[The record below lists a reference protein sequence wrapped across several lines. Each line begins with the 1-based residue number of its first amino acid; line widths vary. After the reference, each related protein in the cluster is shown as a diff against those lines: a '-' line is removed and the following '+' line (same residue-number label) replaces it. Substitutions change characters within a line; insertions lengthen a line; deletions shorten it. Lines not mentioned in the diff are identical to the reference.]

1 MMAEVTWRATDRVES
16 VCELDRV
23 LDRILSE
30 VSPELPQAVFV
41 ARRNGDCLTIVLGA
55 QEGSVLSFVAASCDP
70 PYFISLGAPMAQ
82 RVFTCYV
89 ERDDHTEALASN
101 VVPERDAREAVREFI
116 RLTTGLPG
124 NVTWTEV

>member
-1 MMAEVTWRATDRVES
+1 M
-16 VCELDRV
+16 CELDRV

-82 RVFTCYV
+82 RVFTYYV

-116 RLTTGLPG
+116 RLTTGLPE